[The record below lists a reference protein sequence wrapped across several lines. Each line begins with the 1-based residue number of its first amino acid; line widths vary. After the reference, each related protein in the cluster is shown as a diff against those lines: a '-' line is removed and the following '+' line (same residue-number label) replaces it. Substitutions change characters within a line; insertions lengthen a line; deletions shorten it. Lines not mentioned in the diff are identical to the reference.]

1 MLLQWRTRPAG
12 SALRTPSHSSA
23 DASANQ
29 QRREAADE
37 LFTSRDRYRCVVSQM
52 FCRPETHWRRRES
65 GLLKIARDDE
75 GNVIDIRQPGSE
87 CYDLEVAHTI
97 LWFWTPEK
105 ATKNWLVSHYFWHAC
120 FVDILILS
128 RMIPK
133 ELQLRMLHMFDTDIS
148 AIIDGVEIDTPQNA
162 LSLAQS
168 ISPTFYAFT
177 IYLNEIKDRNNIYQ
191 ISNHDKTISDAN
203 KLPREANF
211 NNSNHSN
218 INPPSHHLLTIHRA
232 ISKILHLSTAGEYIN
247 EIFKDK
253 REYVQ
258 SNGSTNLNEI
268 LSLKL

>member
-1 MLLQWRTRPAG
+1 M
-12 SALRTPSHSSA
+12 
-23 DASANQ
+23 
-29 QRREAADE
+29 
-37 LFTSRDRYRCVVSQM
+37 
-52 FCRPETHWRRRES
+52 
-65 GLLKIARDDE
+65 
-75 GNVIDIRQPGSE
+75 
-87 CYDLEVAHTI
+87 
-97 LWFWTPEK
+97 
-105 ATKNWLVSHYFWHAC
+105 SHYFWHAC

-232 ISKILHLSTAGEYIN
+232 ISKILHYQRRASTLMRSSKIKESMCSRTDLPTWMKY
-247 EIFKDK
+247 
-253 REYVQ
+253 
-258 SNGSTNLNEI
+258 SH
-268 LSLKL
+268 